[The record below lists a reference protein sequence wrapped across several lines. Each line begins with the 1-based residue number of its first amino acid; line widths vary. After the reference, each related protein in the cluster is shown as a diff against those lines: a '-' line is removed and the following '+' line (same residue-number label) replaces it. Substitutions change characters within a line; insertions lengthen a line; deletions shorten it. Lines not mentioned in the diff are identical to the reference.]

1 MSQPCIMRQGDEHP
15 LPLMGAR
22 NALSA
27 DDAPSSFITRGASP
41 SHTPLTGSPIITAA
55 QAAAKRFKITGS
67 GKVMARHAGK
77 QHFNEKMTRDEI
89 RCAARRRGKVRAT
102 ELTGRWAHA
111 GGSSQGRGREGECTG
126 HLRMS

>member
-1 MSQPCIMRQGDEHP
+1 MHSVS
-15 LPLMGAR
+15 L
-22 NALSA
+22 
-27 DDAPSSFITRGASP
+27 ITRPASP
-41 SHTPLTGSPIITAA
+41 SHTPHTGSSIVAA